1 MRRSPLARYALLGLA
16 ALWLATPLSAY
27 MVYLK
32 DGSKIQARE
41 KYVVDGSR
49 AILTLFNGTKTF
61 IPMSQIDVKKSD
73 EANSTDY
80 GRAEV
85 LPGSAQDI
93 ELEEETGPR
102 QRTLRDMVRNKETA
116 VRDIPASRRADNKA
130 SAGVA
135 TKLAGGAY
143 DLMTW
148 SRKPFTDMEVA
159 GELRRLLAIQGVEEI
174 EIYEGTKSDR
184 PFLEITTNS
193 EGSVFKTLA
202 GAAATLPLL
211 RQVHSKVGA
220 LELLLIT
227 TDRDRAG
234 QFTISPEMAQD
245 LASKKVDL
253 VSFYLRNVQF

>member
-1 MRRSPLARYALLGLA
+1 MRRPPLARYALLGLA

-41 KYVVDGSR
+41 KYAVDGSR

-61 IPMSQIDVKKSD
+61 VPLAQIDVKRTD
-73 EANSTDY
+73 EANATDY

-85 LPGSAQDI
+85 LPGAAQD
-93 ELEEETGPR
+93 LEGEADTGPR
-102 QRTLRDMVRNKETA
+102 QKTLGDMVRNREA
-116 VRDIPASRRADNKA
+116 SVRDIPANRRPDSKG

-135 TKLAGGAY
+135 TKLAGGVY

-148 SRKPFTDMEVA
+148 NRKPFTDLEVV
-159 GELRRLLAIQGVEEI
+159 GELRRLLTIQGLEEV
-174 EIYEGTKSDR
+174 EIYEGTKADR

-202 GAAATLPLL
+202 GTAATLPLL
-211 RQVHSKVGA
+211 RQAHSKIGA
-220 LELLLIT
+220 LELLMIT

-234 QFTISPEMAQD
+234 QFTITPEMADD
-245 LASKKVDL
+245 LATKKVDL